1 MVTAATYQKLP
12 HFRDPERLSFL
23 TDSLLRLAQH
33 YDVIPQAWAIF
44 PNHHHFIAIAQE
56 PKNLAK
62 LIKNLHTATATELN
76 RRDAAPGRKV

>member
-44 PNHHHFIAIAQE
+44 PNHYHFIAIAQE